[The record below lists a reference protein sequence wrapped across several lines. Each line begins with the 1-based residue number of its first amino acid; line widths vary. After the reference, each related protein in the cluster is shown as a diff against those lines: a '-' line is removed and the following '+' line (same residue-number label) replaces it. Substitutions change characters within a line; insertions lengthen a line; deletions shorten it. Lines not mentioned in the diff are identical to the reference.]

1 MVVLVR
7 GAAFRTERGRN
18 NRSAAPASDPQ
29 TIAAHVE
36 SLGSLRRHILE
47 PAAEDGWAVE
57 VIIDVHTHTERLRAL
72 LEGGLRDSIASP
84 GISLGAMRFQPLL
97 GSQMKTLLA
106 NLEFVLHA
114 SRSSPSQWRALLITR
129 IDLRWK
135 KRVRLPLPSQWG
147 SEIIAPWRLDR
158 RNATAT
164 APDTAPAIND
174 VLIAIPACR
183 IAEFWRRLVRHVATP
198 NAPTSETTLHW
209 ICSHP
214 DFAPDFACG
223 VRFLEPCVDA
233 TPDTSRKRNSLY
245 AIIGRH
251 EAATL
256 RAFSS
261 SAATNASCEFP
272 NEATPLRPEL
282 RSRVEARCAC
292 AHTGKRTW

>member
-1 MVVLVR
+1 MVFLHLYKRAAERQRAVGRCDAMSSVKAALAARWTTDSTALYTTSTPCDGGPSSSSALNESCLLACTHPCPASHNTSTLATACKWPLFPDLDVSDAQERPWCADCRCRACHLCRGWPGSRGASHHINARADHRSAHAMVVLVR

-114 SRSSPSQWRALLITR
+114 SRSSPSQWRAQLRIPTR
-129 IDLRWK
+129 C
-135 KRVRLPLPSQWG
+135 P
-147 SEIIAPWRLDR
+147 
-158 RNATAT
+158 
-164 APDTAPAIND
+164 
-174 VLIAIPACR
+174 
-183 IAEFWRRLVRHVATP
+183 
-198 NAPTSETTLHW
+198 
-209 ICSHP
+209 
-214 DFAPDFACG
+214 
-223 VRFLEPCVDA
+223 
-233 TPDTSRKRNSLY
+233 
-245 AIIGRH
+245 
-251 EAATL
+251 
-256 RAFSS
+256 RAY
-261 SAATNASCEFP
+261 
-272 NEATPLRPEL
+272 
-282 RSRVEARCAC
+282 RCARKASILAC
-292 AHTGKRTW
+292 